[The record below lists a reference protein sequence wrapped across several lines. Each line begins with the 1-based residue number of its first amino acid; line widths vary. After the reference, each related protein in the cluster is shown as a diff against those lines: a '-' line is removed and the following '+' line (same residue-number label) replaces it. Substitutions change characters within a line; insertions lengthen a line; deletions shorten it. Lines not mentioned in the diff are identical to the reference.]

1 MLFFAGLGLAM
12 FIEGLPYF
20 ISPPAV
26 RRYLKSIEQMSD
38 VTLRA
43 LGFAMMVAGLV
54 VIFLA
59 TR

>member
-20 ISPPAV
+20 ISPAAV
-26 RRYLKSIEQMSD
+26 RRYLKTIEQMSD
-38 VTLRA
+38 VALRA
-43 LGFAMMVAGLV
+43 AGFAMMVAGLV
-54 VIFLA
+54 VIYLA